1 MTTLWTNLSYFP
13 QVRHISSLC
22 QAFHPRISLVL
33 NTIDNPSTL
42 LSYLALLATPAHG
55 TSWYPWW
62 ATMVLRVEQLILLS
76 GPVLW
81 SILIFLALSPHSCIP
96 QCCLLI
102 KDRVLVS
109 GSNFWEH
116 RLWLSPDRL
125 PRPWRDVGQ
134 TLSSF
139 APVSRIESLSRGLVR
154 SYHNFRSNWELITIK
169 KNSNCFF
176 WRPGCELAWWWL
188 LGRKWAVREQ
198 WAPERAVDK
207 MNQLWARVK

>member
-1 MTTLWTNLSYFP
+1 MSGLS
-13 QVRHISSLC
+13 SSDLLGSEHHR
-22 QAFHPRISLVL
+22 QSQHFAFLSGLTSH
-33 NTIDNPSTL
+33 PSTWHIL
-42 LSYLALLATPAHG
+42 VPMMSNNGPQ
-55 TSWYPWW
+55 SW
-62 ATMVLRVEQLILLS
+62 ATHPTFQACSLKHPHFPCLVTTFLHPTVLPSYKRQ
-76 GPVLW
+76 
-81 SILIFLALSPHSCIP
+81 
-96 QCCLLI
+96 
-102 KDRVLVS
+102 RVLVS
-109 GSNFWEH
+109 GANFWEH

-154 SYHNFRSNWELITIK
+154 SYHKFRSNWELITIK
-169 KNSNCFF
+169 KYSNCFF